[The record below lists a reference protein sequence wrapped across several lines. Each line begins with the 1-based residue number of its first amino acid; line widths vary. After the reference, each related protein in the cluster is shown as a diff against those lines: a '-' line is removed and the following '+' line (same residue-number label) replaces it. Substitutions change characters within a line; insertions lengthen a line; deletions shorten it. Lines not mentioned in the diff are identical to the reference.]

1 MSSELQPNLV
11 ALQTIVYREV
21 KRFTRIWPQTLLPPA
36 ITMVLYFVIFGNL
49 IGRQIGD
56 MGGFTYME
64 YIVPGL
70 IMMSVITNSYG
81 NVVSSFFGSKFQRSI
96 EELMVSPVS
105 PHTILIGYT
114 LGGVLRG
121 LMVGVIVTLLSL
133 FFTHLQVH
141 HLGVTLLVV
150 VLTATIFSL
159 LGFINAV
166 FAKKFDDISV
176 VPTFVLTPLTYLGGV
191 FYSISMLPEF
201 WQAVSKA
208 NPILYMVNAFRY
220 GILGTSD
227 ISIGNAY
234 AILLIFIVL
243 LFSGCMFLM
252 RRGIGIRE

>member
-1 MSSELQPNLV
+1 MSVELRTNWV
-11 ALQTIVYREV
+11 ALNTIVYREV
-21 KRFTRIWPQTLLPPA
+21 RRFLRIWPQTLLPPA

-105 PHTILIGYT
+105 PHIILVGYV

-121 LMVGVIVTLLSL
+121 LAVGVIVTILSL

-141 HLGVTLLVV
+141 HLGVTVV
-150 VLTATIFSL
+150 VVLLTATIFSL
-159 LGFINAV
+159 LGFVNAV
-166 FAKKFDDISV
+166 FARNFDDISII
-176 VPTFVLTPLTYLGGV
+176 PTFVLTPLTYLGGV
-191 FYSISMLPEF
+191 FFSISLLSPF
-201 WQAVSKA
+201 WQKIAML

-220 GILGTSD
+220 GMLGSAD
-227 ISIGNAY
+227 ISIGLAY
-234 AILLIFIVL
+234 AIMLGFAAGLFGAVL
-243 LFSGCMFLM
+243 FMLQ
-252 RRGIGIRE
+252 RGIGVRA